1 MKRLLLLRHA
11 KSSWDDPRL
20 ADFDRPLNERGR
32 RAAPLVGRFMHERGV
47 RPDLV
52 LASPAARARHTA
64 ALVAAILN
72 AGFMV
77 RHYARGAR
85 GRLQRAERT
94 QAIQHMGLAVRE
106 AFNRSE
112 DFEPLLAAVV
122 DGLRPRDEPPF

>member
-1 MKRLLLLRHA
+1 MSGAR
-11 KSSWDDPRL
+11 SP
-20 ADFDRPLNERGR
+20 
-32 RAAPLVGRFMHERGV
+32 
-47 RPDLV
+47 PDI
-52 LASPAARARHTA
+52 ARQLMGPTDTA